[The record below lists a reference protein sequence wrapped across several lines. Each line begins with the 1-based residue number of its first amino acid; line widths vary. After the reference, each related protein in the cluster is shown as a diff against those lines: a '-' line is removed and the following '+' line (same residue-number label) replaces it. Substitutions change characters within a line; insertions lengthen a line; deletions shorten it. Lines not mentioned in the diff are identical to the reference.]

1 MASFLSGSLRKQL
14 AQGFRGQLLT
24 GTLTRE
30 TATGVDQYGDPV
42 TTPQAYRVQGFHD
55 AYDEAYRIRAGI
67 PETDSKI
74 VLVLGNGQIDPQKD
88 DEITLTGYGPFKVRR
103 VKVDPAKAT
112 AECQVFEIF

>member
-1 MASFLSGSLRKQL
+1 MPSFLSGSLRKQL
-14 AQGFRGQLLT
+14 AQGFRGHLLT

-30 TATGVDQYGDPV
+30 TATGLDSYGDP
-42 TTPQAYRVQGFHD
+42 TTTSATYRVQGFHD
-55 AYDEAYRIRAGI
+55 AYDESYRVRAGI

-74 VLVLGNGQIDPQKD
+74 VLVLGNGQIDPIKD
-88 DEITLTGYGPFKVRR
+88 DEITLSGYKTFKVRR